1 MPLTE
6 AKAKGFVDEVDLR
19 RVYFEDLRRTID
31 LDIIKKAKLKVA
43 VDLLYG
49 TGRDYLD
56 RALRDAGVEHL
67 MVEGG
72 ANLAGAMLGG
82 GFVDRLIIFQ
92 APVLLGAGAL
102 PAFGVV
108 SPGMGAPGHWRVIE
122 RREFG
127 DDLMTTYA
135 PAGR

>member
-1 MPLTE
+1 
-6 AKAKGFVDEVDLR
+6 
-19 RVYFEDLRRTID
+19 
-31 LDIIKKAKLKVA
+31 
-43 VDLLYG
+43 
-49 TGRDYLD
+49 
-56 RALRDAGVEHL
+56 

-72 ANLAGAMLGG
+72 ANLAGALLGG

-108 SPGMGAPGHWRVIE
+108 SPGMGAPEQWRVID

-127 DDLMTTYA
+127 DDLMTIYA